1 MCNGGSTIS
10 LTDYWPIV
18 YTLFPIGL
26 RTAAQS
32 LCGPLEQ
39 LKPNNLLNPAAFVFV
54 MRELWIST

>member
-1 MCNGGSTIS
+1 MFSGGSTIS

-18 YTLFPIGL
+18 YTLFPVGL
-26 RTAAQS
+26 RSEAHS

-39 LKPNNLLNPAAFVFV
+39 LKPNNLLNHAFVFM